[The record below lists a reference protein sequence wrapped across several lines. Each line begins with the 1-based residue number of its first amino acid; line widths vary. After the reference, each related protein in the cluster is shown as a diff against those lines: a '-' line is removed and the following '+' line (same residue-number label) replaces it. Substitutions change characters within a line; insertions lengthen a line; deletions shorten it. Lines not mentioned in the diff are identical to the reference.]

1 MKQILLPILAAT
13 VFIVLV
19 GFLTQANQNGK
30 LTWPT
35 KTPDKK
41 EEMAEITVGGT
52 KILVELAKTE
62 TERRDGLS
70 KKNGL
75 ENNEGML
82 FLFPQKNIQPPFW
95 MKDMKFAIDII
106 WIDNGEIVQ
115 IDKDIQPPESKT
127 PDEELILHT
136 VNQPIDYVLEV
147 NAGFAEKNNIKKND
161 LVDLSSIE

>member
-30 LTWPT
+30 LTWPI
-35 KTPDKK
+35 KTPDKE
-41 EEMAEITVGGT
+41 EEMIEITVGET
-52 KILVELAKTE
+52 KILVELAETE

-95 MKDMKFAIDII
+95 MKDMEFAIDII
-106 WIDNGEIVQ
+106 WIDDGKIVQ
-115 IDKDIQPPESKT
+115 INENVQPPEAKT
-127 PDEELILHT
+127 PDEELILYT

-147 NAGFAEKNNIKKND
+147 NAGFIEKNNIEKGD
-161 LVDLSSIE
+161 SVDLSLVE